1 MHVDKKYAIAFL
13 LFAFLI
19 LPMAASAYP
28 VMAQDGP
35 PEEILEILLTEGAEI
50 LITSID
56 ANGAPTVI
64 YAQLGLPSE
73 ELNLEAEMFDNCLA
87 LAVVATRGELL
98 DYVLSMIGDDFMGG
112 GESSFMLSQFEEG
125 FTPEAIL
132 DLLGTD
138 FSLLISA
145 YYNLDEAVAIGRMGQ
160 VLNHLANPAVFGFS
174 FADIIHL
181 RIDESFF
188 PPEMEMELP
197 FEALDV
203 FMYQVTNPFPNALD
217 VVLGGL
223 DNTGLLGN
231 INPELFIAE
240 RGAAAGLLAI
250 PDMSDLVELFNSTM
264 GGDGGFSL
272 TAESFFPSQ
281 LDMINGSISV
291 AAVGYIGEQIV
302 SYGDTDLSI
311 GSLVGATSSFSP
323 MDDGISVVMA
333 KLPESSNITGYSPDN
348 EDLAM
353 YDNETNLVLWNAS
366 GLGVV
371 SDYIIEFESDDFPPD
386 IVIKRTFSPASTAPG
401 GSVEV
406 TVTVTNNGTVPID
419 NVKIVDDDVGTIYST
434 VDVTGATTGTTASLA
449 GGDSTSITYTVT
461 FTNEGKYTFPNA
473 ELTYEFNAQEYA
485 KNTVTDGYDVVADP
499 VQLLGQMI
507 LDGMPISGA
516 ILGIVALG
524 ALFNINKMRKGG
536 SSGGGYQV

>member
-28 VMAQDGP
+28 IMAQDGP
-35 PEEILEILLTEGAEI
+35 EEIIELLLTEGAEI
-50 LITSID
+50 LVANID
-56 ANGAPTVI
+56 ENGAPAVI
-64 YAQLGLPSE
+64 YAQLGLPSDD
-73 ELNLEAEMFDNCLA
+73 LDLEAEMFDNCLA
-87 LAVVATRGELL
+87 LVVLATRGELL
-98 DYVLSMIGDDFMGG
+98 DYVLSLIGVDFMGG
-112 GESSFMLSQFEEG
+112 GEPGFMLSQFEEG

-145 YYNLDEAVAIGRMGQ
+145 YYNLDEAVAIGKMGQ
-160 VLNHLANPAVFGFS
+160 VLAHLANPAVFGFS

-181 RIDESFF
+181 RIDEDFF
-188 PPEMEMELP
+188 GEGFEVTLP

-203 FMYQVTNPFPNALD
+203 FMYQVTNPFADALN

-223 DNTGLLGN
+223 DDTGLLGN
-231 INPELFIAE
+231 IDPSIFLAE

-250 PDMSDLVELFNSTM
+250 PDMGDLMELINDTM
-264 GGDGGFSL
+264 GGGGFSL
-272 TAESFFPSQ
+272 AAESFFPSQ
-281 LDMINGSISV
+281 FDMIDGSISL

-311 GSLVGATSSFSP
+311 GSLVGATGSFDP
-323 MDDGISVVMA
+323 MDDGISIVMA
-333 KLPESSNITGYSPDN
+333 MLPRSSNITGISPDV
-348 EDLAM
+348 EGLTM
-353 YDNETNLVLWNAS
+353 HDNESNMVMWNAS
-366 GLGVV
+366 GLGAV
-371 SDYIIEFESDDFPPD
+371 SDYIIEFESDSFPPD
-386 IVIKRTFSPASTAPG
+386 IVIKRTFSPGSTVSG

-406 TVTVTNNGTVPID
+406 TVTVTNNGIVPIE
-419 NVKIVDDDVGTIYST
+419 NVVIVDDGVGAIYST
-434 VDVTGATTGTTASLA
+434 VAVAGSTTDTIASLA
-449 GGDSTSITYTVT
+449 GGASASITYTVT
-461 FTNEGKYTFPNA
+461 FTNEGKYSFPNA
-473 ELTYEFNAQEYA
+473 ELTYEFNSQEYA

-499 VQLLGQMI
+499 VQLLSQMV
-507 LDGMPISGA
+507 LDGMPYSGA

-536 SSGGGYQV
+536 SSGGYQV

>member
-35 PEEILEILLTEGAEI
+35 EEIIEILLTEGAEI
-50 LITSID
+50 LVTNID
-56 ANGAPTVI
+56 ENGAPAVI
-64 YAQLGLPSE
+64 YAQLGLPSDD
-73 ELNLEAEMFDNCLA
+73 LDLEAEMFDNCLA
-87 LAVVATRGELL
+87 LAVLATRGELL
-98 DYVLSMIGDDFMGG
+98 DYVFSLIGDDFMGG
-112 GESSFMLSQFEEG
+112 GEPGFMLSQFEEG

-145 YYNLDEAVAIGRMGQ
+145 YYNLDEAVAIGKMGQ
-160 VLNHLANPAVFGFS
+160 VLTHLANPAVFGFS

-181 RIDESFF
+181 RIDEEFF
-188 PPEMEMELP
+188 GEGFEVELP
-197 FEALDV
+197 FDALDV
-203 FMYQVTNPFPNALD
+203 FMYQVTNPFADALG

-231 INPELFIAE
+231 IDQSIFLAE

-250 PDMSDLVELFNSTM
+250 PNMGDLIDLFNNTM
-264 GGDGGFSL
+264 GGGASFSL
-272 TAESFFPSQ
+272 AAESFFPSQ
-281 LDMINGSISV
+281 FDMIDGSISV
-291 AAVGYIGEQIV
+291 AAVGYIGEQILT
-302 SYGDTDLSI
+302 YGDTDLSI
-311 GSLVGATSSFSP
+311 GSLVGATGSFSP
-323 MDDGISVVMA
+323 MADGISIVMGV
-333 KLPESSNITGYSPDN
+333 LPEGANITGISPDD
-348 EDLAM
+348 EGLAM
-353 YDNETNLVLWNAS
+353 HENNSNMVMWNAS
-366 GLGVV
+366 GLGTV

-386 IVIKRTFSPASTAPG
+386 ITIERTFSPVSTVPG

-406 TVTVTNNGTVPID
+406 TVTVTNNGEVSIENVNITDDGVRAIYNTVTVAGTTSQTVP
-419 NVKIVDDDVGTIYST
+419 
-434 VDVTGATTGTTASLA
+434 SLA
-449 GGDSTSITYTVT
+449 GGASASITYSVT
-461 FTNEGKYTFPNA
+461 FKNEGKYTFPNA
-473 ELTYEFNAQEYA
+473 ELTYDFNSREYA
-485 KNTVTDGYDVVADP
+485 KDTVTDGYDVVADP
-499 VQLLGQMI
+499 VQLLTQMI

-536 SSGGGYQV
+536 GSSGGYQV

>member
-35 PEEILEILLTEGAEI
+35 EEIIGLLLTEGAEI
-50 LITSID
+50 LVTNID
-56 ANGAPTVI
+56 ENGAPAVI
-64 YAQLGLPSE
+64 YAQLGLPSDD
-73 ELNLEAEMFDNCLA
+73 LDFEAEMFDNCLA
-87 LAVVATRGELL
+87 LAVMATRGELL
-98 DYVLSMIGDDFMGG
+98 DYVFSLIGEDFMGG
-112 GESSFMLSQFEEG
+112 GEPGFMLSQFEEG

-145 YYNLDEAVAIGRMGQ
+145 YYNLDEAVAIGKMGQ
-160 VLNHLANPAVFGFS
+160 VLTHLANPAVFGFS

-188 PPEMEMELP
+188 PPEAEMELP

-203 FMYQVTNPFPNALD
+203 FMYQVTNPFADALN

-223 DNTGLLGN
+223 DNTGLLRN
-231 INPELFIAE
+231 IDPAVFIAE

-250 PDMSDLVELFNSTM
+250 PDMGDLVDFFSSTM
-264 GGDGGFSL
+264 GGGGGFSL
-272 TAESFFPSQ
+272 AAESFFPSQ
-281 LDMINGSISV
+281 FDMIDGSISV

-311 GSLVGATSSFSP
+311 GSLVGATGSFSP
-323 MDDGISVVMA
+323 MDDGISIVMA
-333 KLPESSNITGYSPDN
+333 VLPESSNITGYSPDD
-348 EDLAM
+348 EG
-353 YDNETNLVLWNAS
+353 LVMHENNSNMVMWNAS

-386 IVIKRTFSPASTAPG
+386 IVIERTFSPGSTVPG

-406 TVTVTNNGTVPID
+406 TVTVKNNGTISIE
-419 NVKIVDDDVGTIYST
+419 NVVIVDDGVGAIYST
-434 VDVTGATTGTTASLA
+434 VDVVGTTSDTVLSLA
-449 GGDSTSITYTVT
+449 GGASASITYTVT
-461 FTNEGKYTFPNA
+461 FENEGKYTFPNA
-473 ELTYEFNAQEYA
+473 ELTYDFNAREYA
-485 KNTVTDGYDVVADP
+485 KDTVTDGYDVVADP
-499 VQLLGQMI
+499 AQLLSQMI
-507 LDGMPISGA
+507 LDGMPYSGA

>member
-1 MHVDKKYAIAFL
+1 MHVGKKYTIAFL

-35 PEEILEILLTEGAEI
+35 EEIIGLLLTEGAEV
-50 LITSID
+50 LVTNID
-56 ANGAPTVI
+56 ENGAPAVI
-64 YAQLGLPSE
+64 YAQLGSPVDSLD
-73 ELNLEAEMFDNCLA
+73 LEAEMYDNCLA
-87 LAVVATRGELL
+87 LAVLATRGELL
-98 DYVLSMIGDDFMGG
+98 DYVFSLIGTEFMGG
-112 GESSFMLSQFEEG
+112 GEPGFMLSQFDAG

-145 YYNLDEAVAIGRMGQ
+145 YYNLDEAVAIGKMGQ
-160 VLNHLANPAVFGFS
+160 VLAHLANPAVFGFS

-188 PPEMEMELP
+188 PPEAEMELP
-197 FEALDV
+197 FEAIDV
-203 FMYQVTNPFPNALD
+203 FMYQVTNPFADALN

-223 DNTGLLGN
+223 DDTGLLGN
-231 INPELFIAE
+231 IDPSIFLAE

-250 PDMSDLVELFNSTM
+250 PDMGDLVDLFNDTM
-264 GGDGGFSL
+264 GGFSL
-272 TAESFFPSQ
+272 AAESYFPSQ
-281 LDMINGSISV
+281 FEMIDGSIAI
-291 AAVGYIGEQIV
+291 AAAGYIGEQILT
-302 SYGDTDLSI
+302 YGDTDLSI
-311 GSLVGATSSFSP
+311 GSLVGATGSFSP
-323 MDDGISVVMA
+323 MEDGISIVMA
-333 KLPESSNITGYSPDN
+333 VMPEGANITGVSPDVEGLTMYEN
-348 EDLAM
+348 ESNM
-353 YDNETNLVLWNAS
+353 IMWNAT
-366 GLGVV
+366 GLGSVP
-371 SDYIIEFESDDFPPD
+371 DYIIEFESDDFPPE
-386 IVIKRTFSPASTAPG
+386 IVIERTFSPVSTVPG

-419 NVKIVDDDVGTIYST
+419 NLEIFDNEVVAIYST
-434 VDVTGATTGTTASLA
+434 VTVAGTTSRNVTSLA

-473 ELTYEFNAQEYA
+473 ELTYEFNAREYN
-485 KNTVTDGYDVVADP
+485 KNTVTDGYSVVADP
-499 VQLLGQMI
+499 VQLLSQMI

-536 SSGGGYQV
+536 GGGYQV